1 MADRYDDISI
11 RQGAS
16 NTGNTLGDKTERA
29 ADKALRV
36 NHNEPSTTGDV
47 VGESVGGLSGAATGA
62 ALGSMGG
69 PIGTIIGGIAGAA
82 TGWWTGRAVSEAASS
97 FDGEEDYYRNHYQ
110 SRGTSSG
117 MGSGS
122 SSNYDHA
129 RPAYQLGH
137 VAGMNPD
144 YEGRKF
150 EDVEPDLRR
159 GYESYAGSN
168 ANAPRYEDVR
178 GHMADAYGRGQ
189 ERRLVLSEEQLAVGK
204 RQVQAGEVS
213 VRTAVDTERVSQ
225 QVGLSHDEVSIERRP
240 LSADSMNAGDLTIGE
255 ETIRVPLTREE
266 AVVEKRVVP
275 VEEVVVRTNTV
286 TENQTVE
293 DTVRRE
299 RLVTEGLDQ
308 QRGGVGGQANLSG
321 SQAGMSGSGLSG
333 GMSGAADRA
342 HDGGLLDRAADK
354 LDDLKDRVDGN
365 PASRPGPDA
374 TDRRI

>member
-1 MADRYDDISI
+1 MAINDNRNSSL
-11 RQGAS
+11 GNKAS
-16 NTGNTLGDKTERA
+16 NA
-29 ADKALRV
+29 ADNALRV
-36 NHNEPSTTGDV
+36 HHDEPATTGDV

-62 ALGSMGG
+62 ALGSLGG

-97 FDGEEDYYRNHYQ
+97 FDNDEDYYRNQH
-110 SRGTSSG
+110 STRTGSTSG
-117 MGSGS
+117 MSGS
-122 SSNYDHA
+122 SSSASSYDTA

-144 YEGRKF
+144 YQGRKF

-159 GYESYAGSN
+159 GYDSYAGSSTGAASWN
-168 ANAPRYEDVR
+168 DVR
-178 GHMADAYGRGQ
+178 GHAADAFNRGQ
-189 ERRLVLSEEQLAVGK
+189 EQRIVLSEEQLNVGK
-204 RQVQAGEVS
+204 RQVQAGEVNL
-213 VRTAVDTERVSQ
+213 RTTVETQRVSQ
-225 QVGLSHDEVSIERRP
+225 QVGLTHEEVSIERRP
-240 LSADSMNAGDLTIGE
+240 LSASDASGRDLNIGE

-293 DTVRRE
+293 DTVRKE

-308 QRGGVGGQANLSG
+308 QRGGMTGSQTGMSGGMSG
-321 SQAGMSGSGLSG
+321 GMSQAGMSG
-333 GMSGAADRA
+333 AQDRA
-342 HDGGLLDRAADK
+342 TDSGLLDRAADK
-354 LDDLKDRVDGN
+354 LDNLKDRVDGN
-365 PASRPGPDA
+365 PASKPGPDA